1 MREILS
7 DKDLQKLAGQNGFYR
22 RKSEFMPAMF
32 FDMLLYCAAQTES
45 CSLEQASNRVSDIYG
60 IKISKQSI
68 DDRFNEC
75 SVVFVKEILKKV
87 LEKQLCKVFATGF
100 LPRFNRLCIKDGTRF
115 NLPERLAKYYKGFG
129 GSAGTSSATV
139 CIQFE
144 YDARSGKILSLDITN
159 GTRNDHTDAQE
170 TITRIDKGDLILRDL
185 GYYSL
190 PILTKFDC
198 SGAYFI
204 SRLGLK
210 TNVYEPGNIDEISF
224 KKLYIDMLKQN
235 ITHTQKYIHAGK
247 KERMPLRL
255 IINMVPEEVYQKR
268 IRKTERENK
277 ERGYRISEEYK
288 AKCRFNLFI
297 TNIRDEVL
305 SIKEILTLYK
315 LRWQIELMFKSWKS
329 ICKID
334 EIQPMKYERFACLL
348 HAKLILIVINFQII
362 WNLKRLYYAKTRK
375 ILSSYKCFTTLQ
387 KNFETI
393 RILFKKKRK
402 ESERCMQKIAKLFL
416 VNHWK
421 DKRKNR
427 INYEDI
433 CDIFICKSNKYVYI

>member
-170 TITRIDKGDLILRDL
+170 
-185 GYYSL
+185 
-190 PILTKFDC
+190 
-198 SGAYFI
+198 
-204 SRLGLK
+204 
-210 TNVYEPGNIDEISF
+210 
-224 KKLYIDMLKQN
+224 
-235 ITHTQKYIHAGK
+235 
-247 KERMPLRL
+247 
-255 IINMVPEEVYQKR
+255 
-268 IRKTERENK
+268 
-277 ERGYRISEEYK
+277 
-288 AKCRFNLFI
+288 
-297 TNIRDEVL
+297 
-305 SIKEILTLYK
+305 
-315 LRWQIELMFKSWKS
+315 
-329 ICKID
+329 
-334 EIQPMKYERFACLL
+334 
-348 HAKLILIVINFQII
+348 
-362 WNLKRLYYAKTRK
+362 
-375 ILSSYKCFTTLQ
+375 
-387 KNFETI
+387 
-393 RILFKKKRK
+393 
-402 ESERCMQKIAKLFL
+402 
-416 VNHWK
+416 
-421 DKRKNR
+421 
-427 INYEDI
+427 
-433 CDIFICKSNKYVYI
+433 